1 MHCAVMYTSS
11 FSSFLWSLLQFY
23 SHATPLTP
31 FALSVGMHDEA
42 VDCHLRGSN
51 PKAAVDC
58 SVLLNRWDVALELAE
73 KHDFP
78 QVGAVHH
85 GAV

>member
-1 MHCAVMYTSS
+1 
-11 FSSFLWSLLQFY
+11 
-23 SHATPLTP
+23 
-31 FALSVGMHDEA
+31 MHDEA

-58 SVLLNRWDVALELAE
+58 CVVLNRWDLALELAE

-78 QVGAVHH
+78 QVCFREEIELMLFL
-85 GAV
+85 